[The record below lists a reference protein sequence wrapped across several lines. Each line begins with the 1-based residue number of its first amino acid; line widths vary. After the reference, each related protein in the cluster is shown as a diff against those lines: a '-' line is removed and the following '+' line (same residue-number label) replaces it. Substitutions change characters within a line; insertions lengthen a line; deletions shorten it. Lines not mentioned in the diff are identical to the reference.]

1 MSYKTLLKSNI
12 ISVELKK
19 KDVKITCHNNKS
31 GNAVMTALTQN
42 ISIFGGEA
50 YDIKKGLTAKDFKVE
65 FKKKDSAETFYNSIT
80 AIVSD
85 PSVSTEAP
93 VDSGLA
99 GIQQQISTVLQ
110 GQGQEP
116 APAPAPAGDDSDS
129 NKTLLIVGEAVALIL
144 VMALVIWAVKRK

>member
-1 MSYKTLLKSNI
+1 MSYKTTLKSNI

-116 APAPAPAGDDSDS
+116 APAPAGDGGDDS
-129 NKTLLIVGEAVALIL
+129 NTTALIIGGVALFVLVIGLLIWK
-144 VMALVIWAVKRK
+144 MKK

>member
-1 MSYKTLLKSNI
+1 MSYKTILKSNI

-93 VDSGLA
+93 VSSGLDDLTNQVGSA
-99 GIQQQISTVLQ
+99 LEATTSQ
-110 GQGQEP
+110 P
-116 APAPAPAGDDSDS
+116 AAEAPAGDDSDS
-129 NKTLLIVGEAVALIL
+129 NKTILIVGGAVALIL
-144 VMALVIWAVKRK
+144 VMALAIWAVKRK